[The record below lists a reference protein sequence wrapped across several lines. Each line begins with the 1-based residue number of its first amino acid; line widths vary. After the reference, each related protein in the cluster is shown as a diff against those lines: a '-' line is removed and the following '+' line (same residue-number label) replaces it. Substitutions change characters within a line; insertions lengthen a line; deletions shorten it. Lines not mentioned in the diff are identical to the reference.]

1 MATLTS
7 EESAILRKI
16 RGLSAERKAQLAR
29 VIEEMRQAE
38 GAAREARLAA
48 FDRTFGAW
56 SDMSDEEAEKLWQE
70 IHAMRGV
77 TEDDV
82 PA

>member
-1 MATLTS
+1 MTS
-7 EESAILRKI
+7 DESAILRKI

-29 VIEEMRQAE
+29 LIEEMGQAE
-38 GAAREARLAA
+38 ETARRARLAA

-56 SDMSDEEAEKLWQE
+56 SNMTDEEAEKLWEE